1 MGKGYVMN
9 VFALLSQLVG
19 LLSPEIRAEIK
30 AALDKMQEKAKQT
43 KLPFDDFGV
52 MLLRGILGL

>member
-1 MGKGYVMN
+1 MN
-9 VFALLSQLVG
+9 VFALLQQLVT

-30 AALDKMQEKAKQT
+30 TALDKMQEKTKQT

>member
-1 MGKGYVMN
+1 MN
-9 VFALLSQLVG
+9 WIALLGQLILG
-19 LLSPEIRAEIK
+19 LSPEIRAEMK
-30 AALDKMQEKAKQT
+30 AALDRMQEKAKAT

>member
-1 MGKGYVMN
+1 MN
-9 VFALLSQLVG
+9 MFALLAQLVAM
-19 LLSPEIRAEIK
+19 LSPEIRAEIK
-30 AALDKMQEKAKQT
+30 TALDKMQEKAKQT